1 MVQSEKIVLSLVQ
14 IDTMVK
20 KGGSKCNLL
29 LILLAET
36 TVHCGEL
43 KFVMRG
49 FIHFFFCLCGA
60 HGHMKKS
67 GCISNALMSERG
79 MGKMDISRSIAT
91 LVGGVAAGALK
102 LGVKWQIRT
111 DLWGPGGKL
120 SKLFGKMAFRN
131 ATSK

>member
-1 MVQSEKIVLSLVQ
+1 
-14 IDTMVK
+14 
-20 KGGSKCNLL
+20 
-29 LILLAET
+29 
-36 TVHCGEL
+36 
-43 KFVMRG
+43 
-49 FIHFFFCLCGA
+49 
-60 HGHMKKS
+60 MKKS